1 MQYSIWKIH
10 RGEVSTARALVQR
23 GGGRRIRKISVGIF
37 DWAKIHDAKV
47 QSCISHSY
55 VCHSECVEHV
65 DQLAS
70 VCVAC
75 YPILRV
81 RSNTDHE
88 HEVSDKGRTFL
99 CFESLNS
106 FIANGKGK
114 IATNLEAVKLEL
126 NL

>member
-1 MQYSIWKIH
+1 M
-10 RGEVSTARALVQR
+10 
-23 GGGRRIRKISVGIF
+23 
-37 DWAKIHDAKV
+37 
-47 QSCISHSY
+47 QSCISHSH
-55 VCHSECVEHV
+55 VCHSECIEHV

-99 CFESLNS
+99 CFERLNS
-106 FIANGKGK
+106 CIANDKGK
-114 IATNLEAVKLEL
+114 IATNLEAVELGL